1 MVQVLI
7 IDDNELVR
15 FTLRDIM
22 ETYGHQVTEARDGR
36 EGIAIFKTGQF
47 DIVLTDIVMPV
58 MDGIEVIQEIRQ
70 RDMDLP
76 IIAISGSGG
85 AFKMQ
90 HLEIARNAGATKVM
104 YKPFMPDDLLKAV
117 EECLPAE

>member
-1 MVQVLI
+1 MEQVLI
-7 IDDNELVR
+7 IDDDELVR
-15 FTLRDIM
+15 FTLREIM
-22 ETYGHQVTEARDGR
+22 ETFGHQVTEARNGR

-47 DIVLTDIVMPV
+47 DIILTDIVMPE

-70 RDMDLP
+70 RDMSVP

-90 HLEIARNAGATKVM
+90 HLEIARKAGATKIM
-104 YKPFMPDDLLKAV
+104 SKPFKPDELINAV